1 MNIIEIAI
9 LLFVI
14 IESLNVLMLYFMPG
28 SKMGNGVGV
37 FNAWHRL
44 QEDEELKDFSDYM
57 TSWVAGA
64 KLIFI
69 MLGIAIIIWG
79 SIELQ
84 IATAAAMVISIA
96 SFFYRLYPIIKKM
109 DSKDQISPK
118 GYSKTLL
125 GMIVAFIVG
134 FLIVFIIGLV
144 QYL

>member
-14 IESLNVLMLYFMPG
+14 IETLNVLMLYFIPG

-37 FNAWHRL
+37 FNVWHKL
-44 QEDEELKDFSDYM
+44 QDDEEQKDFLNYM

-69 MLGIAIIIWG
+69 MLGISIIIWG
-79 SIELQ
+79 TIELQ

-96 SFFYRLYPIIKKM
+96 SFFYKLYPLIKKM

-118 GYSKTLL
+118 GYSLTLL
-125 GMIVAFIVG
+125 GMIAAFIVA
-134 FLIVFIIGLV
+134 FLVVFIIGV
-144 QYL
+144 IKYL

>member
-1 MNIIEIAI
+1 MNIVEIAI
-9 LLFVI
+9 LLFII
-14 IESLNVLMLYFMPG
+14 IETLNVLMLYFIPG

-37 FNAWHRL
+37 FNVWHKL
-44 QEDEELKDFSDYM
+44 QDDEEQKDFTNYM

-79 SIELQ
+79 TIELQ

-109 DSKDQISPK
+109 DDKGQLTPK

-125 GMIVAFIVG
+125 GMIAAFILA
-134 FLIVFIIGLV
+134 FLVVFIIGLV